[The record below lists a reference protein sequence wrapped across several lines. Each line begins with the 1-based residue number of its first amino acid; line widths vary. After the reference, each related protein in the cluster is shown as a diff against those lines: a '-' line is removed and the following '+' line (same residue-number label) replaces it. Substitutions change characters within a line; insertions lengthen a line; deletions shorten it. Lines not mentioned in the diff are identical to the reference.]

1 METFDQYYL
10 EQIVSFP
17 KRSKKRSKPNK
28 KKVFL
33 WKRADINKIKNHV
46 NTEIASFIKNNDIN
60 TPTNQLWQIFK
71 ELTNSAMAFVPSKT
85 TLPRYS
91 QPWITLKCKR
101 LCRRKKRV
109 YNRAKG
115 TNRLE
120 DWQKF
125 KLLTCK
131 SRKACKIAYNNY
143 VEKCVNP
150 GENSNPKKLFT
161 FIKSRKCENDG
172 VAPLRDKGQI
182 HIDDTEK
189 ANILNS
195 QFSSVFSKPNG
206 LTPPLVGH
214 RCTSMPDILVN
225 LAGGRKFLKDLN
237 PNKASEPDGIS
248 SKFLKELG
256 NEIALGLT
264 LVMQASISNSKRL
277 ASCIC
282 SPSIYTRERGQIK
295 SGKLSSNKSQ
305 IDIL

>member
-1 METFDQYYL
+1 MTDDSKGGVIIISKKNLITEEVKKSKKCELIAIKVQTYKQPVIISACYRPPKSKIEITTSICDEIKSLNSSFKNCPLWIGGDTNLPDIDWTNDAIIGHQYTIQINETFLETFDQYYL

-33 WKRADINKIKNHV
+33 WKRADIKKIKNHV

-60 TPTNQLWQIFK
+60 TPTNQLWGIFK
-71 ELTNSAMAFVPSKT
+71 ELTNSVMAFVPSKT
-85 TLPRYS
+85 TSPRYS

-182 HIDDTEK
+182 
-189 ANILNS
+189 
-195 QFSSVFSKPNG
+195 Q
-206 LTPPLVGH
+206 
-214 RCTSMPDILVN
+214 
-225 LAGGRKFLKDLN
+225 
-237 PNKASEPDGIS
+237 
-248 SKFLKELG
+248 
-256 NEIALGLT
+256 
-264 LVMQASISNSKRL
+264 
-277 ASCIC
+277 
-282 SPSIYTRERGQIK
+282 
-295 SGKLSSNKSQ
+295 
-305 IDIL
+305 

>member
-1 METFDQYYL
+1 MDGGDTNLPDIDWTNDAIIGHQYVIQINETFLETFDQYYL

-28 KKVFL
+28 RKVFL

-115 TNRLE
+115 KNRLE

-214 RCTSMPDILVN
+214 RCTSMPDIVVN

-256 NEIALGLT
+256 NEIAPGLT
-264 LVMQASISNSKRL
+264 LVMQASISNSKRHL
-277 ASCIC
+277 
-282 SPSIYTRERGQIK
+282 
-295 SGKLSSNKSQ
+295 
-305 IDIL
+305 

>member
-1 METFDQYYL
+1 MY
-10 EQIVSFP
+10 
-17 KRSKKRSKPNK
+17 
-28 KKVFL
+28 
-33 WKRADINKIKNHV
+33 
-46 NTEIASFIKNNDIN
+46 
-60 TPTNQLWQIFK
+60 
-71 ELTNSAMAFVPSKT
+71 
-85 TLPRYS
+85 
-91 QPWITLKCKR
+91 
-101 LCRRKKRV
+101 
-109 YNRAKG
+109 
-115 TNRLE
+115 
-120 DWQKF
+120 
-125 KLLTCK
+125 
-131 SRKACKIAYNNY
+131 
-143 VEKCVNP
+143 VNP

-277 ASCIC
+277 ASCIG
-282 SPSIYTRERGQIK
+282 SSSIQTRERGQIK
-295 SGKLSSNKSQ
+295 SRKLSSNKSN
-305 IDIL
+305 IHIL